1 MKLGIISDLHG
12 HEMAWQNACDKF
24 FGGADLI
31 LCAGDVLYHG
41 PRNPMKADYNPMG
54 LATRINSSEIP
65 VIIAKGN
72 CDSDVDASCLEVP
85 IQAPYAYVVYEGL
98 CIIVTHGDAVM
109 TDEAKDQMAQHL
121 KADLFI
127 SGHIHTTVL
136 EKRGKTVFL
145 NPGSAAL
152 SKREDG
158 RNTCAV
164 LEDGVITIYD
174 IATGERLLQSDALK
188 EAGK

>member
-1 MKLGIISDLHG
+1 MKLGIISDTHG
-12 HEMAWQNACDKF
+12 HEQAWAVAFEKYFHD
-24 FGGADLI
+24 ADMI
-31 LCAGDVLYHG
+31 LHAGDVLYHG
-41 PRNPMKADYNPMG
+41 PRNPRKADYNPAG
-54 LATRINSSEIP
+54 LVERINTCPVP

-72 CDSDVDASCLEVP
+72 CDSDVDASCLELP

-98 CIIVTHGDAVM
+98 RIIITHGDAVM
-109 TDEAKDQMAQHL
+109 TDAEKDAMAAHL

-152 SKREDG
+152 SKRADG
-158 RNTCAV
+158 KQTCAV
-164 LEDGVITIYD
+164 LEDGTILIYELT
-174 IATGERLLQSDALK
+174 TGEVLGSLTL
-188 EAGK
+188 